1 MAFSE
6 KDLDSLLWDWAA
18 ETIKT
23 QESGFPSSYEIKQR
37 VDSGV
42 VFVPDYYPKPKICRL
57 AHHIF
62 CLERDLRNII
72 ILKYLFSMK
81 IPEIALECGCHNATI
96 YRKLTK
102 ARAYLLDEMRNYL
115 YKTIRV

>member
-1 MAFSE
+1 MAFTE
-6 KDLDSLLWDWAA
+6 KDLDALLWDWAA
-18 ETIKT
+18 ETLKT
-23 QESGFPSSYEIKQR
+23 QQEGFPSSYEIRQR

-57 AHHIF
+57 AHYIF

-81 IPEIALECGCHNATI
+81 IPEIASECGCHNATI
-96 YRKLTK
+96 YRNLNK
-102 ARAYLLDEMRNYL
+102 ARGLLLENMRNYI
-115 YKTIRV
+115 YKLTRV